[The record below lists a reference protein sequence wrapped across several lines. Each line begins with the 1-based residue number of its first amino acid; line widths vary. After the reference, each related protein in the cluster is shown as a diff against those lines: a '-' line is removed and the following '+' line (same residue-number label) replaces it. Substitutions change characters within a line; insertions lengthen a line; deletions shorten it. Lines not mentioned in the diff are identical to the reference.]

1 MKYAEYTYP
10 ELIICKTSQ
19 HWRAA
24 GCDVEE
30 NALCKPFS
38 HQKQPFRG
46 VLRKRCSKNIQQIYR
61 RIPMPKCDFN
71 KIEIARRH
79 GSSPE
84 NLLHIFRAPLPNNT
98 YRGLL
103 LSHRVSIR
111 KKHQYIGLRKW
122 RIEQT

>member
-1 MKYAEYTYP
+1 
-10 ELIICKTSQ
+10 
-19 HWRAA
+19 
-24 GCDVEE
+24 
-30 NALCKPFS
+30 
-38 HQKQPFRG
+38 
-46 VLRKRCSKNIQQIYR
+46 
-61 RIPMPKCDFN
+61 MPKCDFN

-111 KKHQYIGLRKW
+111 KKHQYIGLRK
-122 RIEQT
+122 